1 METGTRTDRPP
12 EHPQAPGTTV
22 VPPPARNHRLSLGAW
37 LALGLMAIMVVCLTG
52 NVLVQRST
60 RLATQNAAR
69 VQEELEPL
77 AHRARTLSDAIGAFD
92 RAVLTYLKPGSR
104 QDRAAIEST
113 RLTLQD
119 AVAEH
124 LKHLRPQFTVD
135 PSDDLTKVLDE
146 HERAGVKLMDQFDR
160 RGELLASCWSLMD
173 ALGQRI
179 TSAGAGGLLVGE
191 NVMARRS
198 LSELGQALDAVRDSL
213 TAQLAQPS
221 ARSATE
227 GAQREVTFRRRLM
240 EHADEL
246 KRSPGVAW
254 FDLVQGDFNDATRL
268 HRAARKVDTELES
281 SRRTFAAAG
290 ADLVEQVRVTFE
302 EPALRALANSAS
314 EARNTAQDAER
325 MIALVSVAVMAVIL
339 LVTAATL
346 YGITLPAKR
355 LTAATRKLAAGE
367 LTTRVPQG
375 GVRELDELAGAFNHM
390 AAELAG
396 AERIVRSHQAEL
408 EDRVARRTRQ
418 LKHLANHDPLTSLP
432 NRRHLFMHL
441 SAMLASAAE
450 QQHQLTV
457 LFVDLDNFKMIND
470 SLGHEFGDRV
480 LRMIGERLRAAAGE
494 NGFVARLGGD
504 EFTLVLE
511 GAETLEELE
520 RRTQQMVAEFHR
532 PLTVG
537 ERELLIGMSL
547 GAAVFPN
554 HGRDVPAL
562 LRAAD
567 AALFRAKEMGR
578 NRACVYSPELL
589 VTATSRF
596 QIEQA
601 LRRAVEEHDLML
613 HFQPQVSLLTLET
626 TAVEALLRWRQL
638 KGRIVP
644 AAEFLTI
651 AEQSGLIVEMSS
663 WVMRQAAQA
672 AELWRRSGWPHAKVA
687 LNACSQQFL
696 AGDFVDSVERVLT
709 TNKLDPGCLEIE
721 LTETMLQTGA
731 VTVDALKGLRSLGV
745 GIALD
750 DFGTGYSSLTS
761 LEKLPLN
768 RVKLDRS
775 LIAEVD
781 ANSRSA
787 AIVSSIISL
796 CRSLSLQV
804 TAEGVERPAQLD
816 FLTACGDVCVQ
827 GYYIERPVVASEVL
841 KSVRTTQNRMSMLLG
856 RADEERLQAGE
867 SERPAVVSMLPRR
880 R

>member
-1 METGTRTDRPP
+1 METGTRTD
-12 EHPQAPGTTV
+12 HVPQRLPALEAAPAQ
-22 VPPPARNHRLSLGAW
+22 PRARSFRLSLGAW
-37 LALGLMAIMVVCLTG
+37 LALGLMAIMVVCLAG

-77 AHRARTLSDAIGAFD
+77 AHRARTLADAIGAFD
-92 RAVLTYLKPGSR
+92 RTVLTYPKPGSR
-104 QDRAAIEST
+104 QDRAAIESA

-124 LKHLRPQFTVD
+124 LKHLRPQLNVD
-135 PSDDLTKVLDE
+135 PREDLPKLLDE
-146 HERAGVKLMDQFDR
+146 HEHVGVALMDQFDR
-160 RGELLASCWSLMD
+160 RAELLASCWSLMD
-173 ALGQRI
+173 ALGKRVA
-179 TSAGAGGLLVGE
+179 SAGAGQRVGE

-221 ARSATE
+221 THSVTE
-227 GAQREVTFRRRLM
+227 GAKREVAFRRKLS
-240 EHADEL
+240 EHAEEF

-254 FDLVQGDFNDATRL
+254 YDLVRGDFDDATRL
-268 HRAARKVDTELES
+268 HRAARKLDSELES

-290 ADLVEQVRVTFE
+290 TDLVEQVRVSFE
-302 EPALRALANSAS
+302 EPALRALAASAG
-314 EARNTAQDAER
+314 EARATAQDAER
-325 MIALVSVAVMAVIL
+325 MIALVSLAVIGVIL

-355 LTAATRKLAAGE
+355 LTAATRRLAAGA

-390 AAELAG
+390 AAELAS
-396 AERIVRSHQAEL
+396 AERIVRTHQAEL

-441 SAMLASAAE
+441 TTMLESAAE
-450 QQHQLTV
+450 KQRQLTV

-470 SLGHEFGDRV
+470 SLGHEFGDSV
-480 LRMIGERLRAAAGE
+480 LRVIGERLRAAAGPG
-494 NGFVARLGGD
+494 GFVARLGGD

-511 GAETLEELE
+511 GSDTPEELE

-532 PLTVG
+532 PISVG
-537 ERELLIGMSL
+537 QRELLIGMSL

-578 NRACVYSPELL
+578 NRSCVYSPELL
-589 VTATSRF
+589 LTATSRF
-596 QIEQA
+596 QTEQA

-638 KGRIVP
+638 KGRIAP
-644 AAEFLTI
+644 AAEFLAI
-651 AEQSGLIVEMSS
+651 AEQSGLIVEMSA

-672 AELWRRSGWPHAKVA
+672 ADLWRRSGWPHATVA
-687 LNACSQQFL
+687 LNVCSQQFL
-696 AGDFVDSVERVLT
+696 TGDFVNTVERVLA
-709 TNKLDPGCLEIE
+709 TNKLDPACLELE

-731 VTVDALKGLRSLGV
+731 VTVDALKELRSLGV
-745 GIALD
+745 RIALD

-775 LIAEVD
+775 LIADVD
-781 ANSRSA
+781 TNSRSA
-787 AIVSSIISL
+787 AIVGSIISL
-796 CRSLSLQV
+796 CRNLSLQV

-816 FLTACGDVCVQ
+816 FLTACGDVNVQ

-841 KSVRTTQNRMSMLLG
+841 KLVRGTQKRMSTLLG
-856 RADEERLQAGE
+856 RADEARLQATE
-867 SERPAVVSMLPRR
+867 AEQPAVVSMLPRR

>member
-1 METGTRTDRPP
+1 METGTRTD
-12 EHPQAPGTTV
+12 HVPQRLPALEAAPAQ
-22 VPPPARNHRLSLGAW
+22 PRARSFRLSLGAW
-37 LALGLMAIMVVCLTG
+37 LALGLMAIMVVCLAG

-77 AHRARTLSDAIGAFD
+77 AHRARTLADAIGAFD
-92 RAVLTYLKPGSR
+92 RTVLTYPKPGSR
-104 QDRAAIEST
+104 QDRAAIESA
-113 RLTLQD
+113 RLSLQD

-135 PSDDLTKVLDE
+135 PRDDLSKVLDQHE
-146 HERAGVKLMDQFDR
+146 HAGVALMDQFDR
-160 RGELLASCWSLMD
+160 RAELLASCWSLMD
-173 ALGQRI
+173 ALGKRVA
-179 TSAGAGGLLVGE
+179 SAGAGQRVGE

-198 LSELGQALDAVRDSL
+198 LLELGQALDAVRDSL

-221 ARSATE
+221 TRSVTE
-227 GAQREVTFRRRLM
+227 GAKREVAFRRKLS
-240 EHADEL
+240 EHADEF

-254 FDLVQGDFNDATRL
+254 YDLVRGDFDDAARL
-268 HRAARKVDTELES
+268 HRAARKLDSELES

-290 ADLVEQVRVTFE
+290 TDLVEQVRVSFE
-302 EPALRALANSAS
+302 EPALRALAASAG
-314 EARNTAQDAER
+314 EARATAQDAER
-325 MIALVSVAVMAVIL
+325 MIALVSLAVMGVIL

-355 LTAATRKLAAGE
+355 LTAATRRLAAGA

-390 AAELAG
+390 AAELAT
-396 AERIVRSHQAEL
+396 AERIVRTHQAEL

-441 SAMLASAAE
+441 TTMLENAAAK
-450 QQHQLTV
+450 QRQLTV

-470 SLGHEFGDRV
+470 SLGHEFGDSV
-480 LRMIGERLRAAAGE
+480 LRVIGERLRAAAGPG
-494 NGFVARLGGD
+494 GFVARLGGD

-511 GAETLEELE
+511 GGDTPEELE

-532 PLTVG
+532 PIAVG
-537 ERELLIGMSL
+537 QRELLIGMSL

-578 NRACVYSPELL
+578 NRSCVYSPELL
-589 VTATSRF
+589 LTATSRF
-596 QIEQA
+596 QTEQA

-626 TAVEALLRWRQL
+626 TTVEALLRWRQL
-638 KGRIVP
+638 KGRIAP
-644 AAEFLTI
+644 AAEFLAI
-651 AEQSGLIVEMSS
+651 AEQSGLIVEMSA

-672 AELWRRSGWPHAKVA
+672 ADLWRRSGWPHATVA
-687 LNACSQQFL
+687 LNVCSQQFL
-696 AGDFVDSVERVLT
+696 TGDFVNTVERVLA
-709 TNKLDPGCLEIE
+709 TNKLDPACLELE

-775 LIAEVD
+775 LIADVD
-781 ANSRSA
+781 TNSRSA
-787 AIVSSIISL
+787 AIVRSIISL
-796 CRSLSLQV
+796 CRNLSLQV

-816 FLTACGDVCVQ
+816 FLTACGDVNVQ
-827 GYYIERPVVASEVL
+827 GYYIERPVAASEVL
-841 KSVRTTQNRMSMLLG
+841 KMVRGTQKRMSMLLG
-856 RADEERLQAGE
+856 RADEARLQATE
-867 SERPAVVSMLPRR
+867 ADQPAVVSMLPRR